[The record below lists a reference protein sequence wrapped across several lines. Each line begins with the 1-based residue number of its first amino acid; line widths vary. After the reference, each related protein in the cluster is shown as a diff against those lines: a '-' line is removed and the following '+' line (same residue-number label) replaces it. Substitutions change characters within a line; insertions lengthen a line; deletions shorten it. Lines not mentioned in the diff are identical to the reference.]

1 MNIHEAQ
8 LYQALANID
17 ISCGCQAEFNVIFN
31 TDENEELTEVIFQR
45 IMYEKDACSR
55 WVNEKPGRQ
64 YWMFS
69 SFRDESKDTILERK
83 FTWEEIKAH
92 NSYSIDAWV
101 KNMNY
106 DMEKEMI
113 ADRKKREEEEKKN
126 INPEPEYL
134 EWERIKKE
142 NGWNWLLND

>member
-17 ISCGCQAEFNVIFN
+17 ISCGCEAEFNVIFN

-45 IMYEKDACSR
+45 IMYEKNACSR

-69 SFRDESKDTILERK
+69 SFRDESKDFILERK
-83 FTWEEIKAH
+83 FTWEEIKTH
-92 NSYSIDAWV
+92 NPYSIDTWV
-101 KNMNY
+101 RNINH

-113 ADRKKREEEEKKN
+113 ADRKKREEEKKN

-134 EWERIKKE
+134 EWERITKE
-142 NGWNWLLND
+142 HEWSWIDS

>member
-1 MNIHEAQ
+1 MNIREAQ

-17 ISCGCQAEFNVIFN
+17 ISCGCEAEFNVIFN

-83 FTWEEIKAH
+83 FTWEEIKSH
-92 NSYSIDAWV
+92 NPYSIDTWIR
-101 KNMNY
+101 NLEF

-113 ADRKKREEEEKKN
+113 ADRKKCEEDKKN
-126 INPEPEYL
+126 INQDYL
-134 EWERIKKE
+134 EQERIKKE
-142 NGWNWLLND
+142 NGWYWLFND

>member
-1 MNIHEAQ
+1 MNIREAQ
-8 LYQALANID
+8 IYQALANID
-17 ISCGCQAEFNVIFN
+17 ISCGCEAEFNVIFN

-69 SFRDESKDTILERK
+69 NFRDESKDFILERK
-83 FTWEEIKAH
+83 FSWEEIKIYH
-92 NSYSIDAWV
+92 PHSINTWV
-101 KNMNY
+101 RNMEF

-113 ADRKKREEEEKKN
+113 AERKKNEEIAKSNDDSVYSDWKRIMRESG
-126 INPEPEYL
+126 
-134 EWERIKKE
+134 WE
-142 NGWNWLLND
+142 